1 MQLFIF
7 ILILIISVNAYDYH
21 SFLRR
26 RFRDPRK
33 IKQKH
38 THDSKDTLEVKNVAL
53 YYEYRSNLFKK
64 ADSFIVRQKNQPNC
78 LELYMEVLVDRDIG
92 NGSKA
97 EVLSYIDD
105 ALTSFT
111 NQAYSFDKICWK
123 IRRFYVNKDETIIS
137 VFDYY
142 HLVNIDE
149 ADTTILEEL
158 WYFGDY
164 WTYFRF
170 YFNLYN
176 EYYDRT
182 DWYAVYLVSLL

>member
-26 RFRDPRK
+26 RFRYPRK

-64 ADSFIVRQKNQPNC
+64 ADSFIIRQKNQPNC

-111 NQAYSFDKICWK
+111 NQAYSFDKIC
-123 IRRFYVNKDETIIS
+123 
-137 VFDYY
+137 
-142 HLVNIDE
+142 
-149 ADTTILEEL
+149 
-158 WYFGDY
+158 
-164 WTYFRF
+164 
-170 YFNLYN
+170 
-176 EYYDRT
+176 
-182 DWYAVYLVSLL
+182 